1 MVEWTSGL
9 IFCLDGDDQWTEMVG
24 KQNKTKK
31 TENLKLNKNDNV
43 GWFISQSGL

>member
-1 MVEWTSGL
+1 VDVWSELLLGQQETISGRKWL
-9 IFCLDGDDQWTEMVG
+9 E
-24 KQNKTKK
+24 KNKTQK